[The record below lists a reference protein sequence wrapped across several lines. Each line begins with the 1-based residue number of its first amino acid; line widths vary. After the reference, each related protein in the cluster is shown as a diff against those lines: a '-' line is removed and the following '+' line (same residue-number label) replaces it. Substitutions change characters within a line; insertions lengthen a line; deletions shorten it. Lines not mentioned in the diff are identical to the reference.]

1 MIQGLLLLKAGKQK
15 MVGWLCLHVFCLLSC
30 LHGKDL
36 GQSTVLMLQHRR
48 GNPRQCVLGWL
59 LRAGVSKGVILHLY
73 LTGYTHNLTTACH
86 DIPRVG
92 KEKKG

>member
-15 MVGWLCLHVFCLLSC
+15 MVGWLCLQVFCLLSC

-36 GQSTVLMLQHRR
+36 GQSTVLMLQPRR
-48 GNPRQCVLGWL
+48 GNPRQCVWADSCGLVYPRG
-59 LRAGVSKGVILHLY
+59 LY
-73 LTGYTHNLTTACH
+73 LTGYTHNLMAACH